1 MAKTLIETIVLLFFI
16 VGLAGVMWNAIPF
29 ILKAIIIVVA
39 IGMFFNKLK

>member
-1 MAKTLIETIVLLFFI
+1 MAKTLIETILLLGFI

-29 ILKAIIIVVA
+29 VLKAIIIVIV